1 MEPETDETSL
11 KKVRHN
17 LLTWDALVVIYSHT
31 GFTWKIMNLMLILQ
45 ITGIKSKTEDKTGY
59 HVRLPIQPQPISLRS
74 TTTRLIL
81 SEFIAWSATGI
92 SRRNQENWV
101 KASE

>member
-1 MEPETDETSL
+1 MKTRRLE
-11 KKVRHN
+11 V
-17 LLTWDALVVIYSHT
+17 LTWDALVVIYSHT
-31 GFTWKIMNLMLILQ
+31 GFRWKIMNLMLILQ

-59 HVRLPIQPQPISLRS
+59 HVRSPIQPQPISLRS
-74 TTTRLIL
+74 TNTRLIL